1 MDCLIPY
8 IKANTVYQITIKGIG
23 EANFC
28 QLKKRKQAT
37 LPTQKFIW
45 LIYVYHLN

>member
-1 MDCLIPY
+1 MSCLIPY
-8 IKANTVYQITIKGIG
+8 IKVNTLYKITIKGIG

-37 LPTQKFIW
+37 LPTQNFI
-45 LIYVYHLN
+45 